1 MKTQSLTTSLLFVF
15 INSFSQI
22 TVYDNDIIDIG
33 DNIYEAIHNIS
44 GSSIQIGPSGP
55 NQTWDFSNLQQ
66 GAVNII
72 EHVDPSITPYGA
84 LHSTSNICAQDDG
97 ESIYFKKSST
107 AIEIVGIDNQQ
118 LVNPIL
124 ALPLPLT
131 YPMQFTTGPILGIS
145 EIEPNILVDDSVA
158 PLITSGATH
167 NIDSLKINI
176 YFEST
181 YIVDGY
187 GDVIIPMGTFPSLR
201 LSVESSRTTE
211 IFFYCT
217 DTLSGSNSGW
227 YTVPPPLTQALPFST
242 EPETDFFYQWWSNDP
257 LVKFALVNIDV
268 DEYGYN
274 DSEVRFLTNNPTSI
288 EDKNVSNFS
297 VFPVPATYKLN
308 IESLDNLTTN
318 LTLRDNNG
326 KLILNNQF
334 VTQTSLSLEVLA
346 KGIYYLTLKN
356 ERNTLF
362 KKVVIE

>member
-1 MKTQSLTTSLLFVF
+1 MKTQLLTTALLFLF

-33 DNIYEAIHNIS
+33 DNIYEAIDNVS

-72 EHVDPSITPYGA
+72 EHVDPSITQYGA
-84 LHSTSNICAQDDG
+84 LHSTSNICALDDG

-131 YPMQFTTGPILGIS
+131 YPMQFTTGPVLGIS
-145 EIEPNILVDDSVA
+145 ELEPNILVDDSVA

-167 NIDSLKINI
+167 KIDSLKIDVT
-176 YFEST
+176 FESS
-181 YIVDGY
+181 YNVDAY

-201 LSVESSRTTE
+201 LSVQSSNTTD
-211 IFFYCT
+211 IYFYCT
-217 DTLSGSNSGW
+217 DTLSGINSGW
-227 YTVPPPLTQALPFST
+227 YAAPSQLLQGLPFPT
-242 EPETDFFYQWWSNDP
+242 GTETDFFYQWWSNDP
-257 LVKFALVNIDV
+257 SVKFALVNIDV

-274 DSEVRFLTNNPTSI
+274 DSEIQFLTNNPTSI
-288 EDKNVSNFS
+288 EDKTVSNFS

-308 IESLDNLTTN
+308 IESLDNLPTN
-318 LTLRDNNG
+318 LILRDNNG
-326 KLILNNQF
+326 KLILNNEF